1 MSMLQVNYRLDFHSR
16 HMCKYND
23 QRKHWDPENELDNEN
38 LATNHPFW
46 NVLLREM
53 TQRID

>member
-53 TQRID
+53 KQRID